1 MLNYVGKKAAF
12 FVLLT
17 FCAVPPVTAGWFD
30 NAVEGAKQRIGT
42 RAVNETAEGGY
53 DAAKDALLNKDKDK
67 DKTGAKGAKPS
78 QGGSSFKEPERHRPA
93 AGEAGEAIDDEHFI
107 QKDDYFVS
115 KKALDKSPYVYVTLC
130 KMVTEASARS
140 KGEAEFFKVSDGS
153 NFWSKFYY
161 QSTIAQDGDIKL
173 GTPVIIFEGRRDA
186 GVYQAPETKEEAR
199 GHAWFMAKVTDVS
212 DMFRGYV
219 TVSGNYKV
227 SLRDLRIVQQKP
239 SKPTPQEQ

>member
-1 MLNYVGKKAAF
+1 MFNYVGKKAAF

-30 NAVEGAKQRIGT
+30 DAVEGAKQRIGT
-42 RAVNETAEGGY
+42 RAVNETAEGSY
-53 DAAKDALLNKDKDK
+53 DAAKDTLLNKDKDK
-67 DKTGAKGAKPS
+67 GGAKGTKPS
-78 QGGSSFKEPERHRPA
+78 QGGSSFKGSERHRPA

-115 KKALDKSPYVYVTLC
+115 KRALEKSSYVYVTLC
-130 KMVTEASARS
+130 KMVTEASPRS
-140 KGEAEFFKVSDGS
+140 KGEAEFFKVADGS

-173 GTPVIIFEGRRDA
+173 GTHVIIFEGRRDA

-199 GHAWFMAKVTDVS
+199 GHAWFLAKVTDVS

-227 SLRDLRIVQQKP
+227 SLKDLRIVQKKDVK
-239 SKPTPQEQ
+239 STN

>member
-1 MLNYVGKKAAF
+1 MLNYVGKKTAF
-12 FVLLT
+12 FILLT

-42 RAVNETAEGGY
+42 RAVNETAEGTY
-53 DAAKDALLNKDKDK
+53 DAAKDTLLNKDKG
-67 DKTGAKGAKPS
+67 GAAKGSKGAKPS
-78 QGGSSFKEPERHRPA
+78 QDGSSFREPERHRPA

-115 KKALDKSPYVYVTLC
+115 TRALEKSPYVYVTLC
-130 KMVTEASARS
+130 KMVTEASPRS
-140 KGEAEFFKVSDGS
+140 KGEAEFFKVADGS

-173 GTPVIIFEGRRDA
+173 GTHVIIFEGRRDA

-199 GHAWFMAKVTDVS
+199 GHAWFLAKVTDVS

-227 SLRDLRIVQQKP
+227 SLKDLRIVQKKDVK
-239 SKPTPQEQ
+239 STN